1 VRPQAS
7 LGHLKP
13 RRSGNQRPEKTA
25 EGGIEMA
32 ALVNQIVAAQ
42 DQAAAGLLA
51 LREWIAPYE
60 TRLYHLALTLTGNQQ
75 DAEKALE
82 ETVAQAWQALGSP
95 VDDGTARWL
104 KKVAVEQCL
113 ALLRYRTGD
122 LAGWIEEPDTFAAE
136 MPADTRAWEADPARL
151 FSPREWQKIKSV
163 ALDSL
168 TPIDR
173 VVFLLRDALKCPAE
187 ETAALVGKPAAAVR
201 ARSLRARLRLREFL
215 APLCRAARSSAVAQV
230 ERVCSGSKSKEERKG
245 ETKQCVISQ
254 KQWAWR
260 SSAG

>member
-1 VRPQAS
+1 
-7 LGHLKP
+7 
-13 RRSGNQRPEKTA
+13 
-25 EGGIEMA
+25 MA